1 MSFIITL
8 FFHETFHM
16 KNKWKMNDE
25 VQTKPNLYAT
35 GIKFL
40 KLVKTPLNVAL
51 RKTDVIKW
59 LFLRVILTSK
69 KEKKSF
75 SSHSEVN
82 LMFGCLVFM

>member
-1 MSFIITL
+1 MENERWSKV
-8 FFHETFHM
+8 E
-16 KNKWKMNDE
+16 
-25 VQTKPNLYAT
+25 TKPNLYAT
-35 GIKFL
+35 GIKLL

-69 KEKKSF
+69 KEKESF
-75 SSHSEVN
+75 SSNSEVN

>member
-40 KLVKTPLNVAL
+40 KLVKTPLNVVL
-51 RKTDVIKW
+51 QKTDVINW
-59 LFLRVILTSK
+59 LLLCVILTSK

-75 SSHSEVN
+75 
-82 LMFGCLVFM
+82 F

>member
-1 MSFIITL
+1 
-8 FFHETFHM
+8 M

-40 KLVKTPLNVAL
+40 KFVKTPLNVVL
-51 RKTDVIKW
+51 QKTDVINW
-59 LFLRVILTSK
+59 LLLRVILTSK

-75 SSHSEVN
+75 FQCSCNSQYRLNVIDKGTLQKYHQHI
-82 LMFGCLVFM
+82 F